1 MPNEVYIL
9 LITVYVIFLR
19 STTKYI
25 MVAKAI
31 FAVRGP
37 EKRKGDLSYIC
48 LHEIKDKQLSIIYF
62 GILYDP
68 KILFTYVHNTN

>member
-1 MPNEVYIL
+1 
-9 LITVYVIFLR
+9 
-19 STTKYI
+19 